1 MDYLGIEELPKRHIL
16 KRWTRD
22 ARDILPDHLRVYQI
36 DQGRTKSFTYC
47 HSRIYKKALELVRL
61 GDASVEA
68 YERLEG
74 LFDNDLAIMAL
85 TMKKEMDWGWRIGR
99 LLILVPIRL
108 RFLWPTMEVDMVSS

>member
-22 ARDILPDHLRVYQI
+22 ARDILPEHLRVYQK
-36 DQGRTKSFTYC
+36 DQGRMRSFTYR

-68 YERLEG
+68 YERLEE
-74 LFDNDLAIMAL
+74 LFDNDLAIMAPYNEKRDGL
-85 TMKKEMDWGWRIGR
+85 GLRIGR
-99 LLILVPIRL
+99 LLILVPIWM
-108 RFLWPTMEVDMVSS
+108 RF